1 MRFSSFM
8 RTLAFAS
15 TSEAIQAALAHGLQI
30 DKAGDPVEGP
40 RTGLTLEDAEAVAA
54 EDVGLLSVNY
64 TPGTNAAAALDNARF

>member
-1 MRFSSFM
+1 MRLSSFM

-15 TSEAIQAALAHGLQI
+15 TTEAIRAALSHGLQI

-54 EDVGLLSVNY
+54 EDAGLLSVNA
-64 TPGTNAAAALDNARF
+64 TDAALAAYYEKFAE